1 MPVIIDQ
8 LDIVDALDTE
18 PAATPQGGG
27 SAAPPSAVADGSALR
42 MIRLAAQRAA
52 RVRAD

>member
-8 LDIVDALDTE
+8 LDIVDSVDTE
-18 PAATPQGGG
+18 PDATPQSGGP
-27 SAAPPSAVADGSALR
+27 AASPSPAADDGAVR
-42 MIRLAAQRAA
+42 MMRLAAQRAA

>member
-8 LDIVDALDTE
+8 LDVVDTE
-18 PAATPQGGG
+18 PDATPQGGG
-27 SAAPPSAVADGSALR
+27 PAQSPSPAADDGAVR

>member
-8 LDIVDALDTE
+8 LDIVDTIDTDPE
-18 PAATPQGGG
+18 ATPPSGG
-27 SAAPPSAVADGSALR
+27 SAKSPSPAADGSALR